1 MRDFK
6 EISNMVADSK
16 KRAYQMV
23 NREMILMYYQI
34 GQIISE
40 KSEDFVDGLS
50 EFLRRNYSGSKSFN
64 ERNLNNMKQFYELY
78 KDSKIVEKALVNL
91 NWPMNL
97 VLMSGCKS
105 MEERIF
111 YVDMCLEEQL
121 NEEELEGRIKEN
133 FYKKYVESKKKVD
146 SSFDEIR
153 KIVDKALSDDILL
166 KYMNEQEQEIEESV
180 KESIVE
186 DLKDY
191 ILNNDKNI
199 SLFGEKYEADFDN
212 LIDLLFLNKELS
224 CFMALDVEIGKYK
237 QEYLNKMKI
246 NLEYLDNY
254 FNKSKENP
262 SVGIVICIDD
272 DTEDVEYL
280 YNRDLSA
287 SLFAKY
293 DSGLLDK
300 ELLLDKLKQYK
311 KML

>member
-40 KSEDFVDGLS
+40 KSEDFVVGLS

-105 MEERIF
+105 MEERMF

-153 KIVDKALSDDILL
+153 KIVDKVLSDDILL
-166 KYMNEQEQEIEESV
+166 EYMNEQEQEIEEGV
-180 KESIVE
+180 KDSIVD

-191 ILNNDKNI
+191 ILNNDKNV
-199 SLFGEKYEADFDN
+199 SLFGEKYKTDFDN
-212 LIDLLFLNKELS
+212 LVDLLFLNKELS

-287 SLFAKY
+287 SLFVKY
-293 DSGLLDK
+293 DSGLLNK

-311 KML
+311 KLL

>member
-6 EISNMVADSK
+6 EISNIVADSK

-40 KSEDFVDGLS
+40 KPEDFVVGLS
-50 EFLRRNYSGSKSFN
+50 EFLRRNYSGSKSFD

-105 MEERIF
+105 MEERMF

-153 KIVDKALSDDILL
+153 KIVDKALSDSILL
-166 KYMNEQEQEIEESV
+166 EYMNEQEQEIEEGV
-180 KESIVE
+180 KDSIVD

-191 ILNNDKNI
+191 ILNNDKNV
-199 SLFGEKYEADFDN
+199 SLFGEKYKTDFDN
-212 LIDLLFLNKELS
+212 LVDLLFLNKELS

-254 FNKSKENP
+254 FNKTKENP

-272 DTEDVEYL
+272 DTEDVKYL

-287 SLFAKY
+287 SLFVKY

-311 KML
+311 KLL

>member
-6 EISNMVADSK
+6 EISNIVADSK

-40 KSEDFVDGLS
+40 KPEDFVVGLS
-50 EFLRRNYSGSKSFN
+50 EFLRRNYSGSKSFD

-105 MEERIF
+105 MEERMF

-153 KIVDKALSDDILL
+153 KIVDKALSDSILL
-166 KYMNEQEQEIEESV
+166 EYMNEQEQEIEEGV
-180 KESIVE
+180 KDSIVD

-191 ILNNDKNI
+191 ILNK
-199 SLFGEKYEADFDN
+199 
-212 LIDLLFLNKELS
+212 
-224 CFMALDVEIGKYK
+224 
-237 QEYLNKMKI
+237 
-246 NLEYLDNY
+246 
-254 FNKSKENP
+254 KS
-262 SVGIVICIDD
+262 S
-272 DTEDVEYL
+272 
-280 YNRDLSA
+280 
-287 SLFAKY
+287 FAQQ
-293 DSGLLDK
+293 G
-300 ELLLDKLKQYK
+300 
-311 KML
+311 